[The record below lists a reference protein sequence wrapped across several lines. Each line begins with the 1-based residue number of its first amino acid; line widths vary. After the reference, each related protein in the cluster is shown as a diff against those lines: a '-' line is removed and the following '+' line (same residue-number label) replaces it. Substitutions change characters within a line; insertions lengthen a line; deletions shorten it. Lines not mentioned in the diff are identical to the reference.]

1 MAAYVKYLV
10 DLQINAS
17 ETCCARQLT
26 YCSNMSLCKIP
37 ITQRLN
43 EWMIDYVQAMLRRAG
58 HQTQQEIQMRNR
70 EVEEERI
77 ATIKKLEK
85 EALVS
90 KVS

>member
-1 MAAYVKYLV
+1 
-10 DLQINAS
+10 
-17 ETCCARQLT
+17 
-26 YCSNMSLCKIP
+26 
-37 ITQRLN
+37 
-43 EWMIDYVQAMLRRAG
+43 
-58 HQTQQEIQMRNR
+58 MRNR